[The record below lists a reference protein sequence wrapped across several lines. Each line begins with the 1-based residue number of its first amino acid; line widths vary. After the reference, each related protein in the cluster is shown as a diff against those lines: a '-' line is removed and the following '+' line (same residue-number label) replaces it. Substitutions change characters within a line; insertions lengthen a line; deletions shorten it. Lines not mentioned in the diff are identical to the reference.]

1 MIGGITMAAS
11 ETKERI
17 AEALA
22 SLLNHNTFDKITV
35 REIADE
41 AEVHRKTFY
50 YYFADKYELLAF
62 VYEHFIVEAPRR
74 EQPLTLTLENWRP
87 AVIQLLERIA
97 DNSKIFLNAYPY
109 DDGVWRQ
116 SANEFVASRLSI
128 LLHAMPEYRYLK
140 EDVIDTSAEFI
151 AAGALGIINKWAD
164 DDFTASPRTVLDQ
177 ITTANRLFNG
187 VLDRWKLS

>member
-1 MIGGITMAAS
+1 MAAS

-62 VYEHFIVEAPRR
+62 VYEHFIVESPRH
-74 EQPLTLTLENWRP
+74 EQPVALTLENWRP

-97 DNSKIFLNAYPY
+97 DNSKIFLNAYPLMMGFGGNQRMNLWQHDY
-109 DDGVWRQ
+109 PFCFTQCQ
-116 SANEFVASRLSI
+116 SI
-128 LLHAMPEYRYLK
+128 
-140 EDVIDTSAEFI
+140 VI
-151 AAGALGIINKWAD
+151 
-164 DDFTASPRTVLDQ
+164 
-177 ITTANRLFNG
+177 
-187 VLDRWKLS
+187 

>member
-1 MIGGITMAAS
+1 MAAS

-17 AEALA
+17 AESLA

-62 VYEHFIVEAPRR
+62 VYQRFIVEAPRR
-74 EQPLTLTLENWRP
+74 EKPLTITLENWRP
-87 AVIQLLERIA
+87 ETIQLLDRIA
-97 DNSKIFLNAYPY
+97 AHSKIFLNAYPY

-116 SANEFVASRLSI
+116 STNEFVAARLSI

-140 EDVIDTSAEFI
+140 EDVIETSAEFI
-151 AAGALGIINKWAD
+151 AAGSIGIINKWAND
-164 DDFTASPRTVLDQ
+164 NFKATSRTVLDQ

-187 VLDRWKLS
+187 ILDRWKLS

>member
-1 MIGGITMAAS
+1 MAAS

-17 AEALA
+17 AESLA

-62 VYEHFIVEAPRR
+62 VYQQFIVAAPRHDK
-74 EQPLTLTLENWRP
+74 PVTITLENWRP
-87 AVIQLLERIA
+87 ETIQLLERIA
-97 DNSKIFLNAYPY
+97 DHSKLFLNAYPY

-116 SANEFVASRLSI
+116 STNEFVAARLSI

-151 AAGALGIINKWAD
+151 AAGAIGIINKWAND
-164 DDFTASPRTVLDQ
+164 NFKASPRTVLDQ
-177 ITTANRLFNG
+177 MTTANRLFNG
-187 VLDRWKLS
+187 ILDRWNWS